1 MVSTSSRPFLG
12 PDNNVGTEELPLE
25 LLHLE
30 LVANVLRC
38 PTGSPEKEKALAD
51 LVIILRQFNGY
62 NLAKGLILD
71 P

>member
-1 MVSTSSRPFLG
+1 MVSTASSSRPFLG
-12 PDNNVGTEELPLE
+12 PDSNVGTEELLLE

-51 LVIILRQFNGY
+51 LVLIFYQFNVCSLGM
-62 NLAKGLILD
+62 
-71 P
+71 